1 MLDPGPLAV
10 VAAALF
16 AGSFLNSLAGFGF
29 ALVTVPLMALA
40 VGPKEAVVL
49 SAVYGL
55 LSNGGVALRHRGDVE
70 VPVVRRLFLGS
81 LLGMPVGLALLVVVP
96 AAPLQ
101 VAISVTVLVSVV
113 VLARGWVIADPH
125 PSVDLAA
132 GAVSGILNTS
142 VGVSGPPVVMDL
154 HGRSLAKGPF
164 RASAAGYFGLA
175 GVVALALFAAAGRL
189 DATLVV
195 SAALALPAW
204 PLGSAVGGLVHNR
217 FPEERF
223 RDLVLWL
230 LVATALVTLA
240 GAAGLFG
247 AAPG

>member
-1 MLDPGPLAV
+1 VLDPGSLAV

-16 AGSFLNSLAGFGF
+16 LGSFLNSLVGFGF

-55 LSNGGVALRHRGDVE
+55 LSNGGVALRHRGDV
-70 VPVVRRLFLGS
+70 VAPLVGRMFAGG
-81 LLGMPVGLALLVVVP
+81 LLGMPVGLLVLVAVP

-101 VAISVTVLVSVV
+101 IAISVTVLVSVV
-113 VLARGWVIADPH
+113 VLARGWVIEDPH
-125 PSVDLAA
+125 PAVDVGA
-132 GAVSGILNTS
+132 GVCSGILNTS

-154 HGRSLAKGPF
+154 HGRGLAKAPF
-164 RASAAGYFGLA
+164 RASAAAYFGLA

-189 DATLVV
+189 DLRLAG

-204 PLGSAVGGLVHNR
+204 PLGSVAGEQVHRR
-217 FPEERF
+217 FPDDRF
-223 RDLVLWL
+223 RSLVLVL
-230 LVATALVTLA
+230 LAATAVVTLA
-240 GAAGLFG
+240 AAM
-247 AAPG
+247 A